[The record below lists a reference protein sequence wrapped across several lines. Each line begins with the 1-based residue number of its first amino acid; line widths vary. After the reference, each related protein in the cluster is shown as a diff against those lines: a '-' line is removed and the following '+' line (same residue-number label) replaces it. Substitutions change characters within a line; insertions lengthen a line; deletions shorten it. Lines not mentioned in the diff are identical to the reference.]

1 MFAHIF
7 TNRLKCLLRSRVT
20 VFWTLMFPIL
30 LAIFFNLSVRNID
43 SKEEIF
49 HPVPVAV
56 VNDSAYQKDAS
67 FRTALKSVSNG
78 KNRIFTLT
86 ETSKANAAKL
96 LADGKV
102 DGYLTAG
109 TKIGMTVNNSDFNQS
124 IIESFLDSYMQ
135 TSSAVTSI
143 MTANPSSYQKLAEN
157 MKTQADYLKNAP
169 IGNASP
175 NNALAYFYSLI
186 AMACL
191 YGSFWGMQ
199 EVTDIQADLSQRA
212 ARINLAPV
220 HKLKAFLSSMT
231 AAFVLSFLEILILLA
246 FLRYGLNI
254 DFGPKFGF
262 VILTALVGCVVGLSL
277 GAFVSALVK
286 IQRRPE
292 NRDLAGNHHGR
303 LRSRRHDVPEY
314 KIHHPKRRTHCRLPE
329 PGKPSDRRVLLSVLL
344 QHLQPVLVECRAAR
358 CIRRRF
364 LRRYLLHHQ
373 EAEICKSLSYA

>member
-286 IQRRPE
+286 SSEGLKIGILLAITMAGCV
-292 NRDLAGNHHGR
+292 LAGMMYQNIKYIIQKDAPIVGY
-303 LRSRRHDVPEY
+303 LNPVNLLTDAFYCLYYYSTYSRYWLNV
-314 KIHHPKRRTHCRLPE
+314 
-329 PGKPSDRRVLLSVLL
+329 GLLGAF
-344 QHLQPVLVECRAAR
+344 AAVF
-358 CIRRRF
+358 CAGTYFIIRRQK
-364 LRRYLLHHQ
+364 Y
-373 EAEICKSLSYA
+373 ASL